1 MAGEKIATGNIFR
14 CNSFK
19 REGEVFM
26 ETRKENVNYV
36 GSAKEIVER
45 WLERNGWCLS
55 DFPIFLEKVGV
66 KTPIEIVGTD
76 RKMLEC
82 RRDGEDECLLGL
94 HVKEDAELPCDQ
106 IYVSRKGVSTYY
118 NVSKC
123 GTNPEIWC
131 DTTYKHVG
139 KTALKTSYRPTFWR
153 RKLNLGDDKALN
165 MLMSFPEDENFGY
178 EKADEIEE
186 YLLGITHV
194 NPDEICKEIIKI
206 LGFSEEDVKSSTIEM
221 SYEDSKENKK
231 IADILLKE
239 GEWQKYAV
247 LEKEEVFQV
256 SKTGEKKYI
265 SPDGITIEGNA
276 KKIEL
281 HIEAANEDE
290 ILKKDLRSIIFRVKE
305 KWQQIK
311 NECWPK

>member
-1 MAGEKIATGNIFR
+1 
-14 CNSFK
+14 
-19 REGEVFM
+19 M
-26 ETRKENVNYV
+26 ETRKEINYEC
-36 GSAKEIVER
+36 SAKEIVEK
-45 WLERNGWCLS
+45 WLARNGWSLS

-66 KTPIEIVGTD
+66 KTPIEIVGTE
-76 RKMLEC
+76 REMLEC
-82 RRDGEDECLLGL
+82 TGEDECLLGL
-94 HVKEDAELPCDQ
+94 FTKEDAELPSDS
-106 IYVSRKGVSTYY
+106 IYLSRKEASAYY
-118 NVSKC
+118 DVC
-123 GTNPEIWC
+123 GPNPEIRLDMTC
-131 DTTYKHVG
+131 KKEG
-139 KTALKTSYRPTFWR
+139 EISLISSYRPTFWK
-153 RKLNLGDDKALN
+153 RKLRFGDDKALN

-305 KWQQIK
+305 KWQQII

>member
-1 MAGEKIATGNIFR
+1 
-14 CNSFK
+14 
-19 REGEVFM
+19 M
-26 ETRKENVNYV
+26 ETRKEINYEC
-36 GSAKEIVER
+36 SAKEIVEK
-45 WLERNGWCLS
+45 WLARNGWSLS

-66 KTPIEIVGTD
+66 KTPIEIVGTE
-76 RKMLEC
+76 REMLEC
-82 RRDGEDECLLGL
+82 TGEDECLLGL
-94 HVKEDAELPCDQ
+94 FTKEDAELPSDS
-106 IYVSRKGVSTYY
+106 IYLSRKEASAYY
-118 NVSKC
+118 DVC
-123 GTNPEIWC
+123 GPNPEIRLDMTC
-131 DTTYKHVG
+131 KKEG
-139 KTALKTSYRPTFWR
+139 EISLISSYRPTFWK
-153 RKLNLGDDKALN
+153 RKLRFGDDKALN

-221 SYEDSKENKK
+221 SYEDSKEIKK

-305 KWQQIK
+305 KWQQII